1 MYTHVYTK
9 PHAHMKIPPWHDKC
23 SNVVLFTR
31 SLGVL
36 EEGMLMS
43 SRGLRDSFRV
53 ADRDKKSRFTIL
65 V

>member
-1 MYTHVYTK
+1 MYTHVYMK
-9 PHAHMKIPPWHDKC
+9 PRVHMKIPPWRDKC

-31 SLGVL
+31 SLGVV

-53 ADRDKKSRFTIL
+53 ADRDKKSLFTIL